1 MIKDFPGTYTEY
13 REWLSEQKSQQAV
26 PVKES
31 GKQERQR
38 AERKAKMTYK
48 EKKEFEEITSRLE
61 RLNEEKSALDAL
73 FNSGEQLEDVAA
85 KAARYEAVKNEID
98 ELEMRWLE
106 LSERE

>member
-1 MIKDFPGTYTEY
+1 M
-13 REWLSEQKSQQAV
+13 
-26 PVKES
+26 
-31 GKQERQR
+31 
-38 AERKAKMTYK
+38 MYK
-48 EKKEFEEITSRLE
+48 EKKEFEEITSQLE